1 VVQRAGVAGADG
13 EGSRVAPV
21 RLGEVVKVVLVE
33 QAEVCEGVAGRLF
46 VAAHGEDGLVH
57 SLSDEVLSAVVLE
70 PADVVG
76 SFPRRWLRLKG
87 SVVMLAGLFKISF
100 SMIEGAEIRKCPHM
114 WAVSTQNF
122 VVTFYRLFCVVVN
135 RGMAVR
141 SVTKKSELN
150 GLGIL
155 SKRFLGGVWTTEQCR
170 WDSHSRILALLLII
184 ANIVTW
190 KLIGSIERIDPLAS
204 RAENQHPAL
213 IPWNVLCCSNQNS
226 CRSSH
231 QRLSFRIPGHHA
243 KNFLI

>member
-1 VVQRAGVAGADG
+1 MRGRGAGGAHVALLEPADVDVEVPCLRESVAAHEERALVVQRAGVAGADG

-114 WAVSTQNF
+114 
-122 VVTFYRLFCVVVN
+122 
-135 RGMAVR
+135 
-141 SVTKKSELN
+141 
-150 GLGIL
+150 
-155 SKRFLGGVWTTEQCR
+155 
-170 WDSHSRILALLLII
+170 
-184 ANIVTW
+184 
-190 KLIGSIERIDPLAS
+190 
-204 RAENQHPAL
+204 
-213 IPWNVLCCSNQNS
+213 
-226 CRSSH
+226 
-231 QRLSFRIPGHHA
+231 
-243 KNFLI
+243 